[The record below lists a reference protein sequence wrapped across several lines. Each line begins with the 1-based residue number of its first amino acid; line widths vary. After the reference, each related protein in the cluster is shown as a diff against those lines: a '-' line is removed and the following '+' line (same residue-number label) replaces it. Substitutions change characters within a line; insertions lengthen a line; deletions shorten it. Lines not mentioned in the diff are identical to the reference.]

1 MNLARV
7 PSLAHGRPQ
16 RVCSRAARSW
26 QAARQARHVEWCPER
41 AQNSGES
48 KGSSYNHPVRR
59 TNAILSTIISDP
71 KAFGLVSIGTK
82 TAIPW
87 GVPHYVYIL
96 LCADQTFYVG
106 YTTDI
111 RTRERQHNEGR
122 GCQYTST
129 RTPVQLVY
137 CECKRSARAALKR
150 ERQIKRWTRAKKAAL
165 IAGDTDTLNKL
176 SPTPR
181 RAPRRS

>member
-1 MNLARV
+1 MA
-7 PSLAHGRPQ
+7 GR
-16 RVCSRAARSW
+16 
-26 QAARQARHVEWCPER
+26 RQARHVEWCPER
-41 AQNSGES
+41 ALASRES
-48 KGSSYNHPVRR
+48 KGANLTMNAFVERRDSFNKHLSSRSFRALINRNKSCSPAR
-59 TNAILSTIISDP
+59 
-71 KAFGLVSIGTK
+71 
-82 TAIPW
+82 
-87 GVPHYVYIL
+87 VPHYVYIL

-111 RTRERQHNEGR
+111 GTRERQHNEGR

-137 CECKRSARAALKR
+137 CECKRTEKAALER

-165 IAGDTDTLNKL
+165 IAGDYETLNKL

-181 RAPRRS
+181 RS